1 MGPAHAHTSSA
12 PVLSANRD
20 KSLKLSVSIAKLGFG
35 KLQFAPL
42 NFAAITF
49 KCIFE
54 NSFIVLFQ
62 EFVGKNVRFLHVFE

>member
-12 PVLSANRD
+12 QVLSANRD
-20 KSLKLSVSIAKLGFG
+20 KSLKSSVNIAKLGFG
-35 KLQFAPL
+35 KLQFAAM

-54 NSFIVLFQ
+54 SSFNVLF
-62 EFVGKNVRFLHVFE
+62 

>member
-1 MGPAHAHTSSA
+1 MGPEHAHTSSA

-20 KSLKLSVSIAKLGFG
+20 KSLKSSVNIAKSGFG

-49 KCIFE
+49 KDIFKS
-54 NSFIVLFQ
+54 SFFVL
-62 EFVGKNVRFLHVFE
+62 L